1 MAHPVYPSSI
11 AFTSSTKI
19 SSARANGEN
28 LHGQSYYFPHLLFNG
43 NNDSESVPSTNP
55 ISNLAFIQSWT
66 INYFLQDVPLLQL
79 LVNFS
84 FLGILCFLFLCR
96 GFMEPQKVTLL
107 SPGSLCAIWYLSF
120 WLLIHMFRLTGYIH
134 LVGCHSFLSSL
145 LYSIVL
151 CSIKLMDSHFL
162 LSTRLACDCG
172 SFHFGT

>member
-11 AFTSSTKI
+11 AFTSLTKI

-66 INYFLQDVPLLQL
+66 INYFLQDVPLLRL

-120 WLLIHMFRLTGYIH
+120 WLLIHMFRFDWVHSSSRMPFL
-134 LVGCHSFLSSL
+134 LVFSPLQ
-145 LYSIVL
+145 YSIVQHK
-151 CSIKLMDSHFL
+151 IDGFPL
-162 LSTRLACDCG
+162 LVVN
-172 SFHFGT
+172 

>member
-19 SSARANGEN
+19 SSARASGEN

-66 INYFLQDVPLLQL
+66 INYFVRDVPLLQL

-84 FLGILCFLFLCR
+84 FLGILCCAGDSWNLRRLHYC
-96 GFMEPQKVTLL
+96 LL
-107 SPGSLCAIWYLSF
+107 VVY
-120 WLLIHMFRLTGYIH
+120 
-134 LVGCHSFLSSL
+134 V
-145 LYSIVL
+145 LY
-151 CSIKLMDSHFL
+151 D
-162 LSTRLACDCG
+162 T
-172 SFHFGT
+172 FHFDF